1 MRWRKVAVRSRKLI
15 TARRSDRTRQR
26 RRAGVAAGHGQHRQE
41 PRTRTLLHAEIAA
54 RREMS
59 IEGGLLVRTVPVA
72 KDAEHL
78 QLASRRHRCP
88 RRGWRM
94 PLLGRESA
102 TCYRW
107 VDPLEHKVPMNPIL
121 RPRLIS
127 WLPKGTH

>member
-1 MRWRKVAVRSRKLI
+1 VAVRSRKLI

-78 QLASRRHRCP
+78 QLASRR
-88 RRGWRM
+88 GWRM

-107 VDPLEHKVPMNPIL
+107 DDPLEHKVPMNPIL